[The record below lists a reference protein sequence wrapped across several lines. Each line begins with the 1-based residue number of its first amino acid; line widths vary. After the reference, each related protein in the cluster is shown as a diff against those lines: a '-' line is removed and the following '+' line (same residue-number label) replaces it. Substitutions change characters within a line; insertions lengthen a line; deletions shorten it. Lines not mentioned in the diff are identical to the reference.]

1 MRKKMEGK
9 VKKVTKAQVDKV
21 VAQEELSKSARMKQ
35 LFDLGLSVKEIAEAM
50 RVRYNFAY
58 NVVSNYCMQE
68 GIEIEKQ
75 KRGGK
80 KEEIIRLYKEGKSNK
95 EIAIELKTNYNY
107 VYNVLKPI
115 KQAEKE
121 AAGEA
126 E

>member
-9 VKKVTKAQVDKV
+9 AKKVTKAQVAKV

-50 RVRYNFAY
+50 GVRYNFAY

-115 KQAEKE
+115 KEAEKE

>member
-9 VKKVTKAQVDKV
+9 VKKVTKAQVDAV
-21 VAQEELSKSARMKQ
+21 VAQEEVSKSARMKQ

-50 RVRYNFAY
+50 GVRYNFAY

-115 KQAEKE
+115 KEAEKE

>member
-9 VKKVTKAQVDKV
+9 AKKVTKAQVDAV
-21 VAQEELSKSARMKQ
+21 VAQEEVSKSARMKQ

-50 RVRYNFAY
+50 GVRYNFAY

-115 KQAEKE
+115 KEAEKE

>member
-1 MRKKMEGK
+1 MRKKMEGTA
-9 VKKVTKAQVDKV
+9 KKVTKAQVAAV
-21 VAQEELSKSARMKQ
+21 VNQEEASKSARMKQ

-50 RVRYNFAY
+50 GVRYNFAY

-68 GIEIEKQ
+68 GIEIEK
-75 KRGGK
+75 KARSGK
-80 KEEIIRLYKEGKSNK
+80 KEQIIKLYKEGKSNK

-121 AAGEA
+121 AAEA
-126 E
+126 K

>member
-1 MRKKMEGK
+1 MRKKMEGTA
-9 VKKVTKAQVDKV
+9 KKVTKAQVTKV
-21 VAQEELSKSARMKQ
+21 VKQEELSKSVRMKQ

-50 RVRYNFAY
+50 GVRYNFAY

-80 KEEIIRLYKEGKSNK
+80 KEQIIKLHKEGKSNK

-107 VYNVLKPI
+107 VYSVLKPI

-121 AAGEA
+121 ATEA
-126 E
+126 K

>member
-9 VKKVTKAQVDKV
+9 AKKVTKAQVDAV

-50 RVRYNFAY
+50 GVRYNFAY

-68 GIEIEKQ
+68 GIEVEKQ

>member
-1 MRKKMEGK
+1 MRKKMEEK
-9 VKKVTKAQVDKV
+9 AKKVTKAQVDAV
-21 VAQEELSKSARMKQ
+21 VAQEEVSKSARMKQ

-50 RVRYNFAY
+50 GVRYNFAY

-115 KQAEKE
+115 KEAEKE

>member
-9 VKKVTKAQVDKV
+9 AKKVTKAQVDAV

-50 RVRYNFAY
+50 GVRYNFAY

>member
-1 MRKKMEGK
+1 MRKKMEGTA
-9 VKKVTKAQVDKV
+9 KKVTKAQVAKV
-21 VAQEELSKSARMKQ
+21 VKQEELSKSVRMRQ

-50 RVRYNFAY
+50 EVRYNFAY

-80 KEEIIRLYKEGKSNK
+80 KEQIIKLYKEGKSNK

-121 AAGEA
+121 AAEA
-126 E
+126 K

>member
-9 VKKVTKAQVDKV
+9 VKKVTKAQVDAV

-50 RVRYNFAY
+50 GVRYNFAY

-115 KQAEKE
+115 KEAEKE
-121 AAGEA
+121 AAGKA

>member
-1 MRKKMEGK
+1 MRKKMEGTA
-9 VKKVTKAQVDKV
+9 KKVTKAQVAAV
-21 VAQEELSKSARMKQ
+21 VKQEEVSKSARMKQ

-50 RVRYNFAY
+50 GVRYNFAY

-80 KEEIIRLYKEGKSNK
+80 KEEIIKLYKEGKSNK

-121 AAGEA
+121 AAEA
-126 E
+126 K

>member
-9 VKKVTKAQVDKV
+9 AKKVTKAQVDAV

-50 RVRYNFAY
+50 GVRYNFAY

-115 KQAEKE
+115 KEAEKE

>member
-1 MRKKMEGK
+1 MRKKMEGTA
-9 VKKVTKAQVDKV
+9 KKVTKAQVAAV
-21 VAQEELSKSARMKQ
+21 VKQEEVSKSARMKQ
-35 LFDLGLSVKEIAEAM
+35 LFDLGLSVKEIAEAVG
-50 RVRYNFAY
+50 VRYNFAY

-80 KEEIIRLYKEGKSNK
+80 KEQIIKLHKEGKSNK

-107 VYNVLKPI
+107 VYSVLKPI

-121 AAGEA
+121 ATEA
-126 E
+126 K

>member
-9 VKKVTKAQVDKV
+9 AKKVTKAQVDKV

-50 RVRYNFAY
+50 GVRYNFAY

>member
-9 VKKVTKAQVDKV
+9 VKKVTKAQVDAV

-50 RVRYNFAY
+50 GVRYNFAY

-115 KQAEKE
+115 KEAEKE